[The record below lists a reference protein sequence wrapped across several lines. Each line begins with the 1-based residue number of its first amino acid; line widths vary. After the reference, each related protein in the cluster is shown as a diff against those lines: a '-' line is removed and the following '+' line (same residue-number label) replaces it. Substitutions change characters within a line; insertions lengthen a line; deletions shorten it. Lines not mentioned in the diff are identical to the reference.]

1 MPPSTPTRCCSGEDL
16 AQIGY
21 EGHEASQQLKRWQR
35 EGPRAP
41 TRQLIDAIRA
51 RGIEGETVM
60 DIGAGVGMVHVSL
73 LEAGA
78 RHALDVDASEPY
90 LVSARAEAA
99 RRGWAGRVDYLHGDV
114 VALAPDLPPADVVT
128 ADMVI
133 CCYPYLPEFVD
144 AVASVHPR
152 LIGLVWPSD
161 AWWVRAIMHISNV
174 QWTLFRKPDRYY
186 VYRREEVD
194 GLMREAGFEEAYSGG
209 TRLVQ
214 VVVYQR
220 AST

>member
-1 MPPSTPTRCCSGEDL
+1 MPPSTPTRCCCGEDL
-16 AQIGY
+16 GQIGY
-21 EGHEASQQLKRWQR
+21 EGHDAPRELKRWQR
-35 EGPRAP
+35 EGPRVSK
-41 TRQLIDAIRA
+41 RQLIDAIRA
-51 RGIEGETVM
+51 RGIEGATVM

-78 RHALDVDASEPY
+78 RHALDVDASEKY
-90 LVSARAEAA
+90 LAAARAEAA

-133 CCYPYLPEFVD
+133 CCYPYLPEFVH
-144 AVASVHPR
+144 AAASVHPR
-152 LIGLVWPSD
+152 LIGLTYPSD

-174 QWTLFRKPDRYY
+174 LWTLFRKPDRYY
-186 VYRREEVD
+186 IYRRQEVD

-209 TRLVQ
+209 TLLVQ